1 MDRSVRIAHGFDEA
15 DRADEEFY
23 ASVTPQQ
30 RVDLLLEMIAAYT
43 ESLGE
48 AAQGF
53 ERVHRIVEL
62 SQS

>member
-1 MDRSVRIAHGFDEA
+1 VDRTIRIFKSFAEA
-15 DRADEEFY
+15 EDQEHAEYAAMSPEE
-23 ASVTPQQ
+23 
-30 RVDLLLEMIAAYT
+30 RLDILLDLITRYR

-48 AAQGF
+48 AAEGF